1 MHKVGL
7 LFFGSLIAPTGASTV
22 LKNIVQGFNEDKE
35 FDLKI
40 FSLDAYG
47 RFFEKKIKNNPE
59 IRLMTVI
66 KKVIHKFLKKTS
78 KKSLFVTKIYVWLQ
92 YHNNAN
98 IIINRYE
105 KYINDLDILFFH
117 DIITPY
123 QLKRKNI
130 KLWNEKKKIVV
141 LHSNG
146 EIFKMLFSY
155 YPKLKESP
163 KTKFFY
169 ENNIAISVLNDVDQI
184 VLLSEYAKQNFV
196 KSYPNYIDKVLVVP
210 NGINS
215 SKIKSGFNFNKRKI
229 VFTTIGSVCER
240 KGHDVLI
247 KAVEIMT
254 KSERNRFDINIIGDG
269 IIVNDLMNQCK
280 EKEITN
286 VKFLGT
292 KKYIYKYLYKTDCFL
307 LASRDEGLPI
317 AIIEAMSIG
326 LPIIATNVGGVPDLV
341 IDDFNGI
348 LIAPGNVKE
357 LKSAILLFNELSFSK
372 KISMGDNSLKLF
384 TDGFTQKKMIEGYKN
399 IFNKFI

>member
-1 MHKVGL
+1 MYKVGL

-22 LKNIVQGFNEDKE
+22 LKNIVQGFDADKE

-40 FSLDAYG
+40 FSLDADG
-47 RFFEKKIKNNPE
+47 RFLKTKKNSENSLITI
-59 IRLMTVI
+59 IR
-66 KKVIHKFLKKTS
+66 KVMHGFLKKKS

-92 YHNNAN
+92 YHKNAN

-105 KYINDLDILFFH
+105 KYLNDLDILFFH

-130 KLWNEKKKIVV
+130 KLWNEKKKIIV

-184 VLLSEYAKQNFV
+184 VLLSEYAKQIFL
-196 KSYPNYIDKVLVVP
+196 KLYPYYIEKVSVVP

-215 SKIKSGFNFNKRKI
+215 PKIKSRFNFNKRKI
-229 VFTTIGSVCER
+229 VFTTIGSVSER

-247 KAVEIMT
+247 KALEIMS

-269 IIVNDLMNQCK
+269 VIVNDLLNQCL
-280 EKEITN
+280 EKEINN

-292 KKYIYKYLYKTDCFL
+292 KKNIYKYLYETDCFL

-341 IDDFNGI
+341 INDFNGI
-348 LIAPGNVKE
+348 LIAPGSVKK
-357 LKSAILLFNELSFSK
+357 LKLAILLFSELSFSK
-372 KISMGDNSLKLF
+372 KTSMGDNSLKLF

-399 IFNKFI
+399 IFNKLI